1 MSKTFPLNMIFKGIT
16 GDSMSFQD
24 IDITKE
30 VEIPIGSHIGAFGVE
45 RKHDIH
51 KGIDLYCPEHSPV
64 YSIEDGTVV
73 LMEAFTGVNA
83 NCPWWED
90 TEGIYIRGESGI
102 FCYGELKIDRML
114 KIGDRVV
121 SGTYLGDVRRVLK
134 TDKGRPT
141 TMLHLAYKSYM
152 TTGVPW
158 KLGEPQ
164 PDNLLDPTEILY
176 GIARQG

>member
-1 MSKTFPLNMIFKGIT
+1 MNKTFPLDMEVMGVT
-16 GDSMSFQD
+16 GNSMSFQD

-30 VEIPIGSHIGAFGVE
+30 VEIPIGSHVGAFGVK

-51 KGIDLYCPEHSPV
+51 KGIDLYCPEDTPV
-64 YSIEDGTVV
+64 YAIEDGTVA

-83 NCPWWED
+83 GCPWWEE

-102 FCYGELKIDRML
+102 FCYGELKINPSLRVGDKVAWGTR
-114 KIGDRVV
+114 IGNI
-121 SGTYLGDVRRVLK
+121 RRVLK
-134 TDKGRPT
+134 KDKGRPT
-141 TMLHLAYKSYM
+141 TMLHLALKSHM

-164 PDNLLDPTEILY
+164 PDNLLDPTEIL
-176 GIARQG
+176 IDTARQR